1 MEKMTRPWTGKKNS
15 LPNPKRKEQHE
26 FRKNKR
32 HQVYLQEEDDWKLQ
46 IKEYNAETEIQE

>member
-32 HQVYLQEEDDWKLQ
+32 HQVYLQEEQDWKLQ
-46 IKEYNAETEIQE
+46 VKEYNAGTTVQK